1 MRDDL
6 AGRISVRSDA
16 DLLAAA
22 RTEPS
27 AFRELYERHAA
38 SIHAFHLRRCGD
50 RDAAYDLTAETFAQ
64 AWLSR
69 LRFRD
74 RAGGSARPWLFAI
87 ARNVLVSSV
96 RAKALEGSACER
108 LGLAEFL
115 DRAAEPGEPAESWL
129 EGLDDAFADL
139 PASQREAIHLRV
151 VEELP
156 YRDVAVLLGTSTE
169 AARVRVHRGLAD
181 LRSRFGNRSEERR

>member
-1 MRDDL
+1 MRDDQ
-6 AGRISVRSDA
+6 AGRISMRSDA

-38 SIHAFHLRRCGD
+38 SIHAFHLSRCGD

-69 LRFRD
+69 IRFRD
-74 RAGGSARPWLFAI
+74 RAGGSAKPWLFTI

-96 RAKALEGSACER
+96 RRKTLEVSACER
-108 LGLAEFL
+108 LGLAEWL
-115 DRAAEPGEPAESWL
+115 GRAPEPSEPDESWL
-129 EGLDDAFADL
+129 DGLDEAFASL
-139 PASQREAIHLRV
+139 PANQRDAIQLRV
-151 VEELP
+151 VDELP
-156 YRDVAVLLGTSTE
+156 YREVAVLLGTSTQ

-181 LRSRFGNRSEERR
+181 LRSRFGNRSEEGR

>member
-1 MRDDL
+1 MRDDQ
-6 AGRISVRSDA
+6 AVRNSMRSDA

-22 RTEPS
+22 RTEPA

-38 SIHAFHLRRCGD
+38 SVHAFHLRRSGD

-96 RAKALEGSACER
+96 RRKTLERSACER
-108 LGLAEFL
+108 LGLAELL
-115 DRAAEPGEPAESWL
+115 DRAAESGEPDESWL
-129 EGLDDAFADL
+129 DGLDEAFAGL
-139 PASQREAIHLRV
+139 PAGQRDAIRLRV

-156 YRDVAVLLGTSTE
+156 YREVAVLLGTSTQ